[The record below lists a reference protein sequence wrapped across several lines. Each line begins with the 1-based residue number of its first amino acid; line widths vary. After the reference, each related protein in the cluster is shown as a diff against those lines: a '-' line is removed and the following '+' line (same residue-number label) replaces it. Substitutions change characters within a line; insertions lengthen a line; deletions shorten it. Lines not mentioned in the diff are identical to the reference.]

1 MPTFISFVNWTDQ
14 GIKNV
19 KEAPNRLEAAKA
31 ALREMGGEI
40 KDIYVTTGQYDVL
53 LIADAPDGDVMAKFA
68 LAVGTWGNVRTT
80 TCRGFTEGE
89 FQKMIS
95 ELP

>member
-19 KEAPNRLEAAKA
+19 KDAPNRLEAARA
-31 ALREMGGEI
+31 ALKGLGGEV
-40 KDIYVTTGQYDVL
+40 KDVYITNGRYDIVV
-53 LIADAPDGDVMAKFA
+53 IADAPDGDAMAKFA
-68 LAVGTWGNVRTT
+68 LTVGAQGNVRTET
-80 TCRGFTEGE
+80 VRGFTEGE

-95 ELP
+95 DLP